1 MPVEGVVARMMRA
14 GRYVFGG
21 TSNGWMGPGQPIT
34 PSAPQAAVEGRLT
47 QYPVAVNT
55 QILTKGEGIGYAALR
70 SMADTTDIV
79 RLLIELRK
87 DQLKALQW
95 GIQKRGQSRSVRGR
109 SGASDATTKRLEAF
123 FESPDRENPFQ
134 EWLSALLEDMYVI
147 DAATIYIQRTRGG
160 QPYALRAIDGAT
172 IKRLIDEKGY
182 TPPPPAPA
190 YQQILYG
197 TVAADYTSE
206 DMLFRRRNVRTNKL
220 YGFSHVEQIVVTAKT
235 WLARQASNLEYYDA
249 GSVPDGFL
257 SAHKDWTTQEIKLY
271 DDLMNVRLSGQIA
284 ERKKVVITPW
294 DSKFTQTKQAALMD
308 PFDEW
313 LARIACFCFSVP
325 PTPFVKQMNRAT
337 ADTANIS
344 SLETGLGRD
353 KVWVQQLLSGIIA
366 STFGEP
372 DYEFV
377 FLDKEAQDPLE
388 RAQIDQIYVQA
399 GVLLP
404 NEVRA
409 DLGLADL
416 PEQQAGEPQ
425 ISGKEVV
432 LDPSKPDGDVA
443 AGPSILAPAT
453 QAAAPA
459 PNAGA
464 EKSAHAHLHKRD
476 TSRMTKPM
484 LAISEAIEV
493 AFEEM
498 RQTVRKTAHGLNKA
512 AADDGRRTPEDLAAW
527 EGFVSAFDTSPLSLA
542 WDDLN
547 GTITAVA
554 TKGAR
559 AQIAQIIADGELTAE
574 EAHEA
579 IQPEYHEVAPT
590 VEGGQIVNQPAKV
603 DLLSYRDPDAVQW
616 AEQHA
621 GELLTKDGTGGELA
635 DATRNMLRRT
645 LKQAIAD
652 KLTDKQ
658 IADLL
663 ERDYAFSAERAQ
675 VIARTEVR
683 NAIGHGALA
692 GAQRVGMAVKR
703 WRLSDDEGPC
713 PECTANA
720 EQLWVPIAVPFI
732 SGAMAPLQHPH
743 CRCSVS
749 YRKSDRAQ

>member
-21 TSNGWMGPGQPIT
+21 SSNGWMGPGQPIT
-34 PSAPQAAVEGRLT
+34 PSAPKEAVEGRST

-95 GIQKRGQSRSVRGR
+95 GVQKRGQSRSVRGR

-294 DSKFTQTKQAALMD
+294 DSKFTQTKQPALMD

-313 LARIACFCFSVP
+313 LARIACFAFSVP

-366 STFGEP
+366 STFGQP

-432 LDPSKPDGDVA
+432 LDPSKPEGDIA
-443 AGPSILAPAT
+443 AGPNALAPAP
-453 QAAAPA
+453 QAQATAPA
-459 PNAGA
+459 PA
-464 EKSAHAHLHKRD
+464 EKMHLHKRD
-476 TSRMTKPM
+476 TSALTKPM
-484 LAISEAIEV
+484 RAIAEAMEV
-493 AFEEM
+493 AFEDM
-498 RQTVRKTAHGLNKA
+498 RQNAVKA
-512 AADDGRRTPEDLAAW
+512 AGTLRKATADDGRRTAEDLAAW
-527 EGFVSAFDTSPLSLA
+527 EGFAESFDTAPLSLA
-542 WDDLN
+542 WDDLH

-554 TKGAR
+554 TNGAR
-559 AQIAQIIADGELTAE
+559 AQIAQIIADGELTSQ
-574 EAHEA
+574 EAHAA

-590 VEGGQIVNQPAKV
+590 IEGGKVVAQPAKV

-616 AEQHA
+616 ADQHA
-621 GELLTKDGTGGELA
+621 AELLTKDGTGGELA
-635 DATRNMLRRT
+635 DATRNMLRST
-645 LKQAIAD
+645 LKQAVAD
-652 KLTDKQ
+652 KLSDKQ

-663 ERDYAFSAERAQ
+663 ERDYAFSTERAQ
-675 VIARTEVR
+675 LIARTEVR

-692 GAQRVGMAVKR
+692 GAQRVGMQVKG
-703 WRLSDDEGPC
+703 WRVSDDEGPC
-713 PECTANA
+713 PLCEANQA
-720 EQLWVPIAVPFI
+720 QGWIPIDNPFV
-732 SGAMAPLQHPH
+732 SGAMAPLQHPR
-743 CRCSVS
+743 CRCSAS
-749 YRKSDRAQ
+749 YRKAPPAQ